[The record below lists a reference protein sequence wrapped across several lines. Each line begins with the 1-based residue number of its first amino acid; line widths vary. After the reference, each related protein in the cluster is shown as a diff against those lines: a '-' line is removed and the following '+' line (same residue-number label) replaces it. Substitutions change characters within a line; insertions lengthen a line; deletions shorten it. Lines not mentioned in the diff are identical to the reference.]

1 MKRVIVLIVILSVL
15 YFLIGIIAVQLKWL
29 DKELY
34 LTLSAIIGGLASVSG
49 LLSFGFKRN
58 ISNEDIENIEINY
71 FKKVVDTSE
80 KLKLRE
86 TELSRKS
93 KELSAK
99 QKQLEELEIQKQE
112 MELLIRKVS
121 LGLFIKE
128 QYKNCQDRTVE
139 IINNDKELL
148 NLLNKLKSLKT
159 KLTQLDEE
167 IEHNENFELVEEIIS
182 LSKQKYET
190 AIELKPNVF
199 GISIDIKKLTK
210 NMTEFLRVIYG
221 IN

>member
-49 LLSFGFKRN
+49 LLSFGIKRN

-71 FKKVVDTSE
+71 FKKVVDTSK

-128 QYKNCQDRTVE
+128 QYKNYQDRTVE
-139 IINNDKELL
+139 IINNDKELS
-148 NLLNKLKSLKT
+148 NLLNKLKSLKA
-159 KLTQLDEE
+159 KLTQLNEE
-167 IEHNENFELVEEIIS
+167 IEHDENFQLVEEIIS

-190 AIELKPNVF
+190 AIELKPNIL

-210 NMTEFLRVIYG
+210 NMAEFLKVIYG
-221 IN
+221 FK

>member
-58 ISNEDIENIEINY
+58 ISIEDIENIEINY

-99 QKQLEELEIQKQE
+99 QKQLEELEIQ
-112 MELLIRKVS
+112 
-121 LGLFIKE
+121 
-128 QYKNCQDRTVE
+128 
-139 IINNDKELL
+139 
-148 NLLNKLKSLKT
+148 
-159 KLTQLDEE
+159 
-167 IEHNENFELVEEIIS
+167 
-182 LSKQKYET
+182 
-190 AIELKPNVF
+190 
-199 GISIDIKKLTK
+199 
-210 NMTEFLRVIYG
+210 
-221 IN
+221 